1 MTGTILI
8 ADDEREIRES
18 LSAVLKDEGYTCLT
32 VKDGS
37 AAINAILENH
47 IDLVITDIRM
57 PGQNGLEVL
66 AKTMEVSPSTM
77 VVLITAFASVETAI
91 NALRLGATDYIQKP
105 LDFDEVIFRVKRLL
119 EHASLATENRMLKRQ
134 IKRDYD
140 FNNMIGQSEAMME
153 IFRLIEKVG
162 NTKANI
168 LITGSSGTG
177 KELVARA
184 IHSISDRAKKPFIP
198 VNCGAIPENLFE
210 SELFGYVKGAFT
222 GANTNQDGL
231 FKAASE
237 GTLFLDE
244 IGELP
249 ENVQV
254 KLLRAIQEKEIRPV
268 GSELSLHIDVRII
281 AATNRN
287 LKKEVEEGRFR
298 EDLFYRLNIIEMRVP
313 DLKERREDIPLLA
326 NHFLNKYSCEFH
338 RDVNEISRDTINLLM
353 THEWKGQV
361 RELENAIERA
371 VLLCDG
377 KVINPVDLPMLNG
390 SSDNIKP
397 VPSIDTDNLNDTLQA
412 YEKMHI
418 EAVLRRTKGNR
429 SETARLLGIDPSTLY
444 RKMEKLDIT

>member
-18 LSAVLKDEGYTCLT
+18 LSAVLKDEGYTCLA
-32 VKDGS
+32 VKDGN

-57 PGQNGLEVL
+57 PGLDGLNVL
-66 AKTMEVSPSTM
+66 EKTIEISPATM

-91 NALRLGATDYIQKP
+91 HALRLGATDYIQKP
-105 LDFDEVIFRVKRLL
+105 LDFDEVIFKVKRML
-119 EHASLATENRMLKRQ
+119 EHASLASENRILKQQ
-134 IKRDYD
+134 IEREYD
-140 FNNMIGQSEAMME
+140 FSNMIGQSDAMKE
-153 IFRLIEKVG
+153 IFKLIEKVG

-184 IHSISDRAKKPFIP
+184 IHSISDRSEKSFVP

-222 GANTNQDGL
+222 GANSNQDGL
-231 FKAASE
+231 FKAASG

-268 GSELSLHIDVRII
+268 GSELSLHIDARII

-287 LKKEVEEGRFR
+287 LQKEVEEGRFR

-326 NHFLNKYSCEFH
+326 NHFLDKYSREFH
-338 RDVNEISRDTINLLM
+338 RDVSEISRDALNMLM

-377 KVINPVDLPMLNG
+377 KIIRLDDLPLVSN
-390 SSDNIKP
+390 DKERIKNIS
-397 VPSIDTDNLNDTLQA
+397 SIDTDNLNDNLQA
-412 YEKMHI
+412 YEKLHI
-418 EAVLRRTKGNR
+418 EAVLNRTNGNR

-444 RKMEKLDIT
+444 RKMEKLGIS